1 LPQAQLKLLTPGEI
15 KVFLGELN
23 PVRNSPPK
31 GSSSAGVISNE
42 VKHWEF
48 LETQKIVKEFI
59 FNDFSQAMK
68 FVNQVAELAEK
79 EGHHPD
85 IAIHYNKVEIIL
97 WTHFVK
103 GLSINDFILAVKIDN
118 L

>member
-1 LPQAQLKLLTPGEI
+1 MENLGNHYCLPQTQLKLLTPSEI
-15 KVFLGELN
+15 KVFLGQL
-23 PVRNSPPK
+23 R
-31 GSSSAGVISNE
+31 G
-42 VKHWEF
+42 WEF

-79 EGHHPD
+79 ENHHPD
-85 IAIHYNKVEIIL
+85 IAIHYNKVEIVL

-103 GLSINDFILAVKIDN
+103 GLSVNDFILAVKIDA

>member
-1 LPQAQLKLLTPGEI
+1 MENLGNHYCLPQAQLKLLTPGEI
-15 KVFLGELN
+15 KVFLGEL
-23 PVRNSPPK
+23 R
-31 GSSSAGVISNE
+31 G
-42 VKHWEF
+42 WEF
-48 LETQKIVKEFI
+48 IESGKIVKEFI

-103 GLSINDFILAVKIDN
+103 GLSINDFILAVKIDA